1 MSSLNQDGFEGMSP
15 LDLIDRAIELLDDE
29 RDVFLTGQYERLSKV
44 LEIKAELLERIEHA
58 IHSARRSA
66 RFVSAV
72 KALIEASR
80 RNEQIIQAAQQG
92 LAHARRRLK
101 AIDDMKGGAVAYA
114 ADGHRITSRA
124 DQVRD
129 RSSA

>member
-1 MSSLNQDGFEGMSP
+1 MSSLNQDGFEGLSP

-44 LEIKAELLERIEHA
+44 LEIKAELLERIENA

-80 RNEQIIQAAQQG
+80 RNEQIIQRFCG
-92 LAHARRRLK
+92 PVLPPIVVWR
-101 AIDDMKGGAVAYA
+101 G
-114 ADGHRITSRA
+114 
-124 DQVRD
+124 D
-129 RSSA
+129 RSEEAAVQEHIE